1 MRIVYETP
9 EVQVLEMEAQE
20 VIAQS
25 PGTEGSRSGY
35 ENGGVWPN

>member
-1 MRIVYETP
+1 MKVYYEAP
-9 EVQVLEMEAQE
+9 EVQVFEVEAQDI
-20 VIAQS
+20 IAQS